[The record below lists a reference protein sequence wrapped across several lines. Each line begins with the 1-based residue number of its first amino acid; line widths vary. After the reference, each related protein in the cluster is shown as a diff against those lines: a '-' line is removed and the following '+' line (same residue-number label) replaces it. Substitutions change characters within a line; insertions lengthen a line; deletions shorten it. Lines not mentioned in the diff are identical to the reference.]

1 MQLQWSDAAL
11 GDIGRLRDFL
21 AIVNPRAAGKMVQS
35 LTAAPEKLMP
45 YPRLGQRLE
54 GFEEREVRRI
64 FVGDY
69 EMRYTKYAGYSA
81 NNPPMAH
88 ARRSIA

>member
-11 GDIGRLRDFL
+11 GDIGRRRDFL
-21 AIVNPRAAGKMVQS
+21 AIVNPRAAAKVVQS
-35 LTAAPEKLMP
+35 LTSAPEKLMQH
-45 YPRLGQRLE
+45 PRLGQRLE

-69 EMRYTKYAGYSA
+69 EMRYTIVQDTVLITRLW
-81 NNPPMAH
+81 H
-88 ARRSIA
+88 AREDR